1 MSHMSQLMS
10 LSLCLSRFL
19 SQCLTSV
26 STCPIE
32 KNGAQSQSG
41 WKRASMEI
49 LIEDGETVEI
59 IGVKI
64 NVIFF

>member
-1 MSHMSQLMS
+1 MSHMSQFMS

-26 STCPIE
+26 STRPIE

-41 WKRASMEI
+41 GDWASSK
-49 LIEDGETVEI
+49 V
-59 IGVKI
+59 
-64 NVIFF
+64 FFDRKQQVYVAFLLE